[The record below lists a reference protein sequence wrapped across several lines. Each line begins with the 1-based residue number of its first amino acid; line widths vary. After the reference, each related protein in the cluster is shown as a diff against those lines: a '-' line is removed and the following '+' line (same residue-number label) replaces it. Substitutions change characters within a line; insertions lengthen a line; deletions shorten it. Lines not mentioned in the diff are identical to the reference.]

1 MQTVYRTR
9 ITKIGNS
16 KGVRL
21 PKELVLSLNS
31 LEVIIEKTENG
42 ILIKPATEIPPL
54 KEWAALFSK
63 ADKSTE
69 TEFKDWD
76 LTLNDGL
83 DDKNL

>member
-1 MQTVYRTR
+1 MQTTYRAH

-31 LEVIIEKTENG
+31 SEVTLEKTENG

-54 KEWAALFSK
+54 KDWAALFSK

-69 TEFKDWD
+69 AEFKDWD
-76 LTLNDGL
+76 VTLNDGF
-83 DDKNL
+83 DDKDI

>member
-1 MQTVYRTR
+1 MQTTYRAR

-31 LEVIIEKTENG
+31 SQVTLEKTKNG
-42 ILIKPATEIPPL
+42 ILIKSATAVPPL
-54 KEWAALFSK
+54 KDWAALFSK
-63 ADKSTE
+63 ADTSPE

-76 LTLNDGL
+76 VTLNDGL
-83 DDKNL
+83 DDEGL